1 MKETL
6 VPRRHAINATK
17 AAERMD
23 RKKVYALAFATFMML
38 IIVGEGLRLAVQS
51 L

>member
-6 VPRRHAINATK
+6 VPRRHARNATK
-17 AAERMD
+17 VAEHTD

-38 IIVGEGLRLAVQS
+38 IIVSEGLRLAVQS
-51 L
+51 F